1 MFKSY
6 GNDGQWD
13 HDLPT
18 ESDSWG
24 ATWSMKRGFRRDV
37 TWQNLK
43 NTLLLSKEPVSFH
56 AIRGAIADHLC
67 FHLVGNPFS
76 TDKSLGLVHCTV
88 LKVKEQ
94 STTKIGKIERPGI
107 GLPTRVWRGDVA
119 EGLCGGRSQNSRW
132 RTYVREL
139 YTAKSKAP
147 KGGDDIQCE

>member
-1 MFKSY
+1 VFKSY

-37 TWQNLK
+37 MWQNLK
-43 NTLLLSKEPVSFH
+43 KYSLAKQRTCEFSCYQRCH
-56 AIRGAIADHLC
+56 CHHLC
-67 FHLVGNPFS
+67 FHLVGSPFS

-132 RTYVREL
+132 RTYVGEL

>member
-1 MFKSY
+1 MV
-6 GNDGQWD
+6 N
-13 HDLPT
+13 
-18 ESDSWG
+18 E
-24 ATWSMKRGFRRDV
+24 KRFQTRRDV
-37 TWQNLK
+37 AKSEKYSLAKQRTCEFSCYQRC
-43 NTLLLSKEPVSFH
+43 H
-56 AIRGAIADHLC
+56 CHHLC
-67 FHLVGNPFS
+67 FHLVGSPFS

-132 RTYVREL
+132 RTYVGEL